1 MTCVSAFF
9 SWRLIYLF
17 GFTFWACLS
26 SNVVADYPIL
36 FWIVQIIGCKE
47 IKFIRFFFIIF
58 LFFLD
63 AILIFF
69 SRSFPF
75 SFQMFLTMS
84 AEMRFIPDFRKA
96 HKSVLRGQ
104 LEKKRPRCSN
114 RALFTEMSRD
124 RNHIITELPR
134 FRALQEENKGHVGQ
148 NTEHGER
155 PGQPDSA
162 TPPRPPGCR
171 RMCSSCC
178 MHPTGCLSSR
188 EHP

>member
-1 MTCVSAFF
+1 MRISIFF
-9 SWRLIYLF
+9 LAAYLSFWFYFLGLLIIQCRC
-17 GFTFWACLS
+17 GLS
-26 SNVVADYPIL
+26 NSFLDCPNNR
-36 FWIVQIIGCKE
+36 VQVDKV
-47 IKFIRFFFIIF
+47 IRFFFIIF